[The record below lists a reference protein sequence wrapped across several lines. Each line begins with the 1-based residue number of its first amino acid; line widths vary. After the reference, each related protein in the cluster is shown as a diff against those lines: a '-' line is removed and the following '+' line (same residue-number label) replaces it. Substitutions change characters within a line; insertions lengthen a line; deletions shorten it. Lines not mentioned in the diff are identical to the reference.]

1 MTNVWSY
8 DILIVQLLTMKER
21 SENMISTIKKYRER
35 SKITQDELAKRLS
48 ITQGAISQWENGLSF
63 PKTELLP
70 RIAELLGCTV
80 DELLSGET
88 EDKAVL

>member
-1 MTNVWSY
+1 MSA
-8 DILIVQLLTMKER
+8 
-21 SENMISTIKKYRER
+21 IKLFREKR
-35 SKITQDELAKRLS
+35 KITQEELAKNLS
-48 ITQGAISQWENGLSF
+48 VTQGAISQWENGLSF

-88 EDKAVL
+88 EDKAVP